1 MTVVIPENAW
11 DKLPDDDAE
20 IIVFDALGQI
30 VGCSKLTYPVTLVS
44 VWGNDEMTSHKDGMY
59 VGEQI
64 SFKVFENNIC
74 KDLIIEKWS
83 EGSEFYDVNTINVS
97 SSIITQSYG
106 EHSDNVN
113 NKSLV
118 KIINLLGQEVNELT
132 LEIGTILFRV
142 YDDGSVE
149 KFIK

>member
-1 MTVVIPENAW
+1 MKLSGFSGSAYLTSIPS
-11 DKLPDDDAE
+11 
-20 IIVFDALGQI
+20 
-30 VGCSKLTYPVTLVS
+30 C
-44 VWGNDEMTSHKDGMY
+44 
-59 VGEQI
+59 
-64 SFKVFENNIC
+64 FKVFENNIC

-83 EGSEFYDVNTINVS
+83 EGSEVYEENAINVS
-97 SSIITQSYG
+97 SSIITQSDG

-118 KIINLLGQEVNELT
+118 KIINLLGQEVNEST
-132 LEIGTILFRV
+132 LEIGTILLRV